1 LAVALECSIG
11 VVLGSLSGF
20 YGGIVDALIMRLAEV
35 FLSFPFM
42 IICITIVSIFGN
54 SVPNLIFVLAILS
67 WPSIARIVRGQILTL
82 REMEYMEACEALG
95 ISDFRRIFKHLLPN
109 VLAYVIVYATLGMA
123 GVILTETSLSFLGLG
138 VSPPTPTYGEIMF
151 NGEDMLK
158 VSDERI
164 REIRGNDISFI
175 FQEPMTSLNPIFKI
189 GYQISETMMLH
200 RGMSK
205 KEAYKESIKMLEL
218 VKIPNPERVA
228 NDYPFA
234 LSGGMRQRAMIA
246 MALAC
251 EPKLLIADEP
261 TTALD
266 VTIQAQVLDLMNE
279 LKKDINASIIFI
291 THDLG
296 VISEMS
302 DRVMVMYAGKVVEVA
317 SAEDIFKNPRHPYT
331 IGLIASKPDMATTS
345 SRLHVIPGNVPDL
358 SNLPTGC
365 PFHPRCSNV
374 MDECK
379 IFFPNEVVLE
389 GEHRIAC
396 YLYSKKGVTQHE

>member
-1 LAVALECSIG
+1 MKKKLLEVKNLKTYFYSDRG
-11 VVLGSLSGF
+11 VVKAADDVSF
-20 YGGIVDALIMRLAEV
+20 YVNEGETLGIVGE
-35 FLSFPFM
+35 SG
-42 IICITIVSIFGN
+42 CGKSITSM
-54 SVPNLIFVLAILS
+54 S
-67 WPSIARIVRGQILTL
+67 IVRLVETPPG
-82 REMEYMEACEALG
+82 
-95 ISDFRRIFKHLLPN
+95 K
-109 VLAYVIVYATLGMA
+109 YVG
-123 GVILTETSLSFLGLG
+123 
-138 VSPPTPTYGEIMF
+138 GEILF

-158 VSDERI
+158 ISEQRI

-189 GYQISETMMLH
+189 GRQISETMILH

-205 KEAYKESIKMLEL
+205 KEAYKESIRMLET
-218 VKIPNPERVA
+218 VKIPNPERIA

-279 LKKDINASIIFI
+279 LKEKINASIIFI

-317 SAEDIFKNPRHPYT
+317 TTEDIFKNPKHPYT
-331 IGLIASKPDMATTS
+331 IGLISSKPDLETES

-358 SNLPTGC
+358 NNLPTGC
-365 PFHPRCSNV
+365 PFHTRCDKA
-374 MDECK
+374 MDICK
-379 IFFPNEVVLE
+379 NTFPNEVILE

-396 YLYSKKGVTQHE
+396 WLYSNKEEVL